1 MVSDNRPDPKHEILR
16 LKEAAAFCRV
26 STDTLRRA
34 SLAGELKLFRLG
46 LGRKR
51 GPLGVRREEVL
62 RWNAAREE
70 EMNRGHVDPGKGEK
84 DGKP

>member
-1 MVSDNRPDPKHEILR
+1 MNTSNAPVPSPEILR
-16 LKEAAAFCRV
+16 LKEAAAYCRT

-62 RWNAAREE
+62 RWLAAREA
-70 EMNRGHVDPGKGEK
+70 EMSGVPPRASPVR
-84 DGKP
+84 

>member
-1 MVSDNRPDPKHEILR
+1 MTANSSTPASPPEILR
-16 LKEAAAFCRV
+16 LKEAATYCRT

-34 SLAGELKLFRLG
+34 SLAGEIKLFRLG

-62 RWNAAREE
+62 RWLAAREA
-70 EMNRGHVDPGKGEK
+70 EMNGGPAENNPPPR
-84 DGKP
+84 